1 MAKQADHRID
11 HLLDESSKLIS
22 EIAAAIEGVE
32 SAAFDSAGDE
42 ESDVEPTLLE
52 LFTEPSRDGSVD
64 IAISDDEMT
73 ARAHFSPADQS
84 GELLTPDVVA
94 AAVDAREIT
103 VPVDRRAVEEAIFT
117 CNTERRPVRDVII
130 ARGTKPKNE
139 IPPHLR
145 LEPDLKPAQHPEA
158 SDAPDAT
165 TVDHR
170 AISPFVMVKTDQVL
184 ARVVPKTPGVP
195 GTTVFGKQIP
205 FGKHDVSFP
214 RPGANTKWMENTV
227 VAACDGRLVVGPDSF
242 GVENVLEIGGDVDYH
257 TGHIEFAGDI
267 LIHGEIKDGFKVK
280 SGGSI
285 QCMSPIYASEIRCAG
300 DLLTAHGI
308 IGRQA
313 GNLTVGGS
321 ANVRFIE
328 NCVVRAD
335 GPIVVRTAI
344 MNSIVTT
351 KDTVQTGAGGII
363 IGGKVHAQNGVTA
376 FRIGTA
382 MESRTEL
389 YCGIDFSIEE
399 RLIWI
404 RDKNIALATQLKK
417 LESSGKPTPKSDRAA
432 AEIRTL
438 IHRLNESA
446 RTLVNK
452 LDQND
457 EASVTVTGTV
467 HRGVYIE
474 ICHVPFIVEREYTG
488 VRFSLDKTAGKIV
501 VERR

>member
-1 MAKQADHRID
+1 MAKRDGD
-11 HLLDESSKLIS
+11 DLEHLVDESSKLIS
-22 EIAAAIEGVE
+22 EINAAIAGVE
-32 SAAFDSAGDE
+32 SEAFDPFGDE

-52 LFTEPSRDGSVD
+52 LFAEPSRDGSVD
-64 IAISDDEMT
+64 ITISDDEMV
-73 ARAHFSPADQS
+73 AYAHFSPADQS
-84 GELLTPDVVA
+84 GELLTPEFVA
-94 AAVDAREIT
+94 AAVEARGIA
-103 VPVDRRAVEEAIFT
+103 VPVDRRAVEETIFT
-117 CNTERRPVRDVII
+117 CNTERRPVRDVIL
-130 ARGTKPKNE
+130 ARGTKPKYE

-145 LEPDLKPAQHPEA
+145 LEPDLTPTQRPTA
-158 SDAPDAT
+158 SDAA

-170 AISPFVMVKTDQVL
+170 AISPFVMVKAEQVL
-184 ARVVPKTPGVP
+184 ARVVPKTPGEP
-195 GTTVFGKQIP
+195 GTTVYGKQVP

-214 RPGANTKWMENTV
+214 RPGANTKWRNDTV
-227 VAACDGRLVVGPDSF
+227 VAACDGRLVVTTGSF
-242 GVENVLEIGGDVDYH
+242 DVENVLEIGGDVDYH

-267 LIHGEIKDGFKVK
+267 LIHGEIKDGFRVK
-280 SGGSI
+280 SDGSI
-285 QCMSPIYASEIRCAG
+285 QCMSPIYASEIRCTG
-300 DLLTAHGI
+300 DLLAAHGI

-313 GNLTVGGS
+313 GNLTVGGC

-335 GPIVVRTAI
+335 GPIVVKTAI

-351 KDTVQTGAGGII
+351 KDTVTTGAAGII
-363 IGGKVHAQNGVTA
+363 IGGKLHAQNGVTA
-376 FRIGTA
+376 FRIGSA

-389 YCGIDFSIEE
+389 YCGIDFAIEE

-404 RDKNIALATQLKK
+404 RDKNIALATRLKQL
-417 LESSGKPTPKSDRAA
+417 ENSGQATPKSERAA

-474 ICHVPFIVEREYTG
+474 ICHVPFIVERDYTA
-488 VRFSLDKTAGKIV
+488 VRFSLDKAAGKV
-501 VERR
+501 VVGRR